1 MQRWLPALLR
11 RAAPGG
17 GAARLFASS
26 SLLFDDTQEQFKESV
41 RKFAQENIAPRAAAI
56 DASNHFPRDVD
67 LWRLMGDFNLHGLT
81 APEEYGGMGLGYMY
95 HCISMEEITRAS
107 GAVGLSYGAHSN
119 LCINQLVRHGSPEQR
134 LKYLPK
140 LISGEHIG
148 ALAMSE
154 PNSGSDVVSMKC
166 KAEKVDGGYVLNG
179 NKMWC
184 TNGPSAQTLVVYAKT
199 DLAAGSKGITAFII
213 EKGMP
218 GFSTAQKLDKLGM
231 RGSDTCEL
239 VFENCFVPREN
250 VLGEEGKGVYVMM
263 SGLDLER
270 LVLAAGPIGLMQA
283 CLDVVLPYVRQ
294 REQFG
299 RPIGEFQFIQGKMA
313 DMYTSLQSSRSFVY
327 SVARDC
333 DNGKVDRKDCAGV
346 ILFAAENA
354 TQVALQVKP
363 LSSEIL
369 SFFTCLGGNGFFLY
383 FTILMFREV
392 NLYIKN
398 ILVASP
404 LLNAL
409 ASSSFSLQETI
420 FEERLKLSLI
430 TSFCSLTFSTDAYAK
445 LEGYNLVHNKGGIL
459 IGPDLA
465 TTASL
470 IIYLHVVYADPLAEL
485 SVALIPIQ
493 MMACACALKFGSEE
507 YMLSPEGIQASDV
520 IALAPILPAGHKKMT
535 NKTRDQ
541 YCYIT

>member
-231 RGSDTCEL
+231 RGSDT
-239 VFENCFVPREN
+239 
-250 VLGEEGKGVYVMM
+250 Y
-263 SGLDLER
+263 
-270 LVLAAGPIGLMQA
+270 
-283 CLDVVLPYVRQ
+283 DV
-294 REQFG
+294 
-299 RPIGEFQFIQGKMA
+299 
-313 DMYTSLQSSRSFVY
+313 S
-327 SVARDC
+327 
-333 DNGKVDRKDCAGV
+333 
-346 ILFAAENA
+346 
-354 TQVALQVKP
+354 
-363 LSSEIL
+363 
-369 SFFTCLGGNGFFLY
+369 TC
-383 FTILMFREV
+383 
-392 NLYIKN
+392 
-398 ILVASP
+398 S
-404 LLNAL
+404 
-409 ASSSFSLQETI
+409 
-420 FEERLKLSLI
+420 
-430 TSFCSLTFSTDAYAK
+430 
-445 LEGYNLVHNKGGIL
+445 
-459 IGPDLA
+459 
-465 TTASL
+465 
-470 IIYLHVVYADPLAEL
+470 
-485 SVALIPIQ
+485 
-493 MMACACALKFGSEE
+493 
-507 YMLSPEGIQASDV
+507 
-520 IALAPILPAGHKKMT
+520 
-535 NKTRDQ
+535 
-541 YCYIT
+541 